1 VISKRVLFQFCLS
14 AFVAI
19 SIALAPVS
27 AHANGGNADAKKG
40 SAIPMVLT
48 IIGAV
53 TVGVGVAKIAAQQ
66 YASGALWVAGG
77 IAELIG
83 ASMAASNN
91 AKTDEETLAT
101 AEGYMP
107 DPAAEGGAPGAFPG
121 LPPGVTLENLC
132 KSSGGT
138 CTCSGTNCTNP
149 KITLPTLDEL
159 KGSLTN
165 SYNKDPKAF
174 PDGYSLDEALGK
186 LDTQYGEAL
195 AAVSAFNAASDAG
208 GLSGKSMIA
217 GGGDLQNVKDPKDL
231 TSGKDRPGSGKSGEA
246 ANGSGATG
254 SDLAGRGLAG
264 KFGDTKREPVR
275 PVNRHGLTVED
286 ARTGRLLTIFERVS
300 RAIRA
305 DRDRDLTLAKIEWAR
320 KTLAKKDAAKKNA
333 LAKSDTVINIDPK

>member
-1 VISKRVLFQFCLS
+1 MKSKRALFQYCLS
-14 AFVAI
+14 GFVI
-19 SIALAPVS
+19 LALVLTPVN
-27 AHANGGNADAKKG
+27 AYANGGNGDAKKG

-48 IIGAV
+48 IVGAV
-53 TVGVGVAKIAAQQ
+53 TLGVGIAKIAAQQ

-91 AKTDEETLAT
+91 SKTDEETLAS

-107 DPAAEGGAPGAFPG
+107 DPAAPGGAPGAFPG

-138 CTCSGTNCTNP
+138 CTCSGANCTNP
-149 KITLPTLDEL
+149 KITLPSLDDL

-165 SYNKDPKAF
+165 SYNKDPKSF

-186 LDTQYGEAL
+186 LDSQYGDAL
-195 AAVSAFNAASDAG
+195 AAVNAFNAASDAG
-208 GLSGKSMIA
+208 GLSNKSMIA
-217 GGGDLQNVKDPKDL
+217 GTGDLQNVKDPKDL
-231 TSGKDRPGSGKSGEA
+231 TSGKDRPGKSNSADGTA
-246 ANGSGATG
+246 GSGATG

-264 KFGDTKREPVR
+264 KFADSKREPVR

-320 KTLAKKDAAKKNA
+320 KELAKKNA
-333 LAKSDTVINIDPK
+333 KKNAVAKSDTVINIDPK